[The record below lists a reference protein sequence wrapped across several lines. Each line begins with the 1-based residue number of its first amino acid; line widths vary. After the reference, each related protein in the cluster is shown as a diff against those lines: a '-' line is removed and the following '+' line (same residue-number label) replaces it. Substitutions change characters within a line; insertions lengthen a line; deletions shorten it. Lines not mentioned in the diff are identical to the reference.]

1 MRRARA
7 ERGQTGRAT
16 ASNVMQ
22 SHFYCHAAQSQVNM
36 RNRGYLVERKSRETN
51 AQRATSRFALFAQ
64 LLQAKSRCRKS
75 FNVTRGFPQE

>member
-36 RNRGYLVERKSRETN
+36 HNRRYLVERKSRETN
-51 AQRATSRFALFAQ
+51 A
-64 LLQAKSRCRKS
+64 
-75 FNVTRGFPQE
+75 